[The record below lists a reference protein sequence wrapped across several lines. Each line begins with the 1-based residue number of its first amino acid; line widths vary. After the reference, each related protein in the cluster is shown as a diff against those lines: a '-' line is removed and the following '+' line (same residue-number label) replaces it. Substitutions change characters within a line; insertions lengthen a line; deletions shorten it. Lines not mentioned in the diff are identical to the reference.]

1 MAQSIDLVFDLH
13 VDNYNLHI
21 FLCHI
26 WLTMIILNNIIG

>member
-21 FLCHI
+21 FMPYLANDDYI
-26 WLTMIILNNIIG
+26 K